1 MKSRRLANP
10 KDPENSKE
18 IGMKCFARLFRDAAR
33 TMSPTDTIESLNAEL
48 IVAKDGQNLLQESI
62 IAKKISIINA
72 LEGLYLYIPCK
83 LRLMSETQR
92 FAPTEIQQDLIQA
105 LSLIYFIER
114 VFSEVNP
121 EWLAVQKG
129 ACQSMLRPLP
139 DPMKEFMDGE
149 AHQAADALIKSYQM

>member
-10 KDPENSKE
+10 KDLENSKE
-18 IGMKCFARLFRDAAR
+18 IVMKCFARLFRDAAR
-33 TMSPTDTIESLNAEL
+33 TMRPTDTIESLTAEL
-48 IVAKDGQNLLQESI
+48 IVAKDGQNLLEESI

-83 LRLMSETQR
+83 LRLMGETQR
-92 FAPTEIQQDLIQA
+92 SAPTEIQQDLIQA

-114 VFSEVNP
+114 VFAEVNP
-121 EWLAVQKG
+121 EWLAEQKD

-139 DPMKEFMDGE
+139 KLMKEFMDGE
-149 AHQAADALIKSYQM
+149 AHQAADALINAYKM